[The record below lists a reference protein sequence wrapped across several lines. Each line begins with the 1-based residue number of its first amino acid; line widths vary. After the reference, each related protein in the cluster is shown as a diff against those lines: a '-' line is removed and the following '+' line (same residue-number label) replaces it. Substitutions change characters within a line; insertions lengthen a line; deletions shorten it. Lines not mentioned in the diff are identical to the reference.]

1 MDKISD
7 ELFLRTKALILA
19 NELRANIHKLRNVC
33 EVLHSPEQ
41 FLDLLEA
48 VDTSAVT
55 IHQELDTRYDIAAAQ
70 ADMMANDFSGM
81 FFDTDADE
89 DEDEDNESD
98 EGDESEE
105 KTSLNPTGDEL
116 KITFHPNEWYRGVYN
131 GKPFNMFVC
140 TRFQGDS
147 GTELV
152 ADIDGDEYIL
162 PVMVHVGSF
171 LHGKATELVKG
182 TIVDPETDEEHD
194 FKVYSIKH
202 INAEDL

>member
-70 ADMMANDFSGM
+70 ADMMADDFSGM

-89 DEDEDNESD
+89 DKECDEEDEP
-98 EGDESEE
+98 EE
-105 KTSLNPTGDEL
+105 NTSLNPTGDEL
-116 KITFHPNEWYRGVYN
+116 KIAFHPNEWYRGTYK

-147 GTELV
+147 GTEIV
-152 ADIDGDEYIL
+152 ADIDDAEYIL

-182 TIVDPETDEEHD
+182 AIVDPETDEEHD